1 MRDRYEKQ
9 ATIAR
14 RKSAS
19 KSGEN
24 SATTTPAAITTAAS
38 LSAIILRLPIATG
51 TQWAEAIAGWF
62 PDSFT
67 GTSKWFQDRIGAWNA
82 RKGEGGFGKGE
93 GTVRRKAGWPMP
105 WAHRTSAFIV
115 LSPSKPIFRPKFCG
129 GRLQTL
135 HACGRGA
142 MPRYSE
148 SWVRK
153 TLSATPRKPQP
164 AVASERRIGR
174 SRRGRC
180 VCRNLVA
187 RRRTGLSK

>member
-38 LSAIILRLPIATG
+38 LSAIIFGLPLAMG
-51 TQWAEAIAGWF
+51 TQWGEAIAGWF

-93 GTVRRKAGWPMP
+93 RTVRRK
-105 WAHRTSAFIV
+105 
-115 LSPSKPIFRPKFCG
+115 
-129 GRLQTL
+129 GRM
-135 HACGRGA
+135 ADAMGA
-142 MPRYSE
+142 SNVGVYCA
-148 SWVRK
+148 VAK
-153 TLSATPRKPQP
+153 QADLSAEVLRRPP
-164 AVASERRIGR
+164 ANSPCLRAR
-174 SRRGRC
+174 SDAALQC
-180 VCRNLVA
+180 VVGA
-187 RRRTGLSK
+187 KDP